1 MKLPLNLSKFQIALF
16 DILYMRI
23 SAILSDYDGTLSPT
37 TYLNSDINSERL
49 ANQYSQIELNRVL
62 WEISSRRTIAIV
74 STKDFNFLHDRTR
87 FVNIISCMMSIE
99 TILLK
104 HVDSTRCYQNSCVQ
118 NCILNTDINV
128 LLKNCNKLEFIIN
141 RITLKFKNV
150 SIYRKFT
157 HKSNLL
163 AGVTIDWRHLEN
175 WNSIKKKIEQESLK
189 ITNEI
194 NKGSK
199 YPLFVQTY
207 SSHPFVDVYSTMCS
221 KEIAYD
227 NICKIIDDSNVL
239 KFKNKNILY
248 LGDSEN
254 DNPAFRKAD
263 VSIGIKSD
271 ERLNPKLDC
280 QYLINFDQLPKFLKN
295 LVKNDFNFSEK
306 LL

>member
-1 MKLPLNLSKFQIALF
+1 MQ
-16 DILYMRI
+16 I
-23 SAILSDYDGTLSPT
+23 SAILSDFDGTLSPT
-37 TYLNSDINSERL
+37 AYVNFDIDSERL
-49 ANQYSQIELNRVL
+49 ANHYSQIELNRVL

-74 STKDFNFLHDRTR
+74 STKDFNFLHNRTR
-87 FVNIISCMMSIE
+87 FANIISCMMSIE
-99 TILLK
+99 TIILK
-104 HVDSTRCYQNSCVQ
+104 HVYSTRCYQNSCVH
-118 NCILNTDINV
+118 NCVLNTDIKI
-128 LLKNCNKLEFIIN
+128 LLKNSNKLESIIN
-141 RITLKFKNV
+141 RITLKFKKV

-157 HKSNLL
+157 LKSNLL

-175 WNSIKKKIEQESLK
+175 WNSIKKKIEEHLIK
-189 ITNEI
+189 ISNEI
-194 NKGSK
+194 NDNSES
-199 YPLFVQTY
+199 PLFVQTY
-207 SSHPFVDVYSTMCS
+207 LTHPFVDIYSTICS

-227 NICKIIDDSNVL
+227 KIAQLLDDSNVN

-280 QYLINFDQLPKFLKN
+280 QYLINFKQLPKFLEN
-295 LVKNDFNFSEK
+295 LIKNDFDFSDK